1 MNIDYYS
8 DLNLEFLNKF
18 SLNVRKLT
26 TDIIYY
32 AKVSRIG
39 GVLSIVDILSA
50 LYNGFLK
57 DNPKIL
63 RHKKNFYCRR
73 ISLRE

>member
-1 MNIDYYS
+1 MDNYN

-26 TDIIYY
+26 IDIIYY

-39 GVLSIVDILSA
+39 GILSIVDILSA

-57 DNPKIL
+57 DSPKIL
-63 RHKKNFYCRR
+63 RHKKNFT
-73 ISLRE
+73 